1 MLNLPVL
8 CVQFE
13 KATSIV
19 IRRGPS
25 RCVHPCLHRLSF
37 RWLARTHHHRPRI
50 ESQPTGSG
58 IHYVTLSP
66 ASDDDIDIG
75 KRNDD
80 GPRCTDCTQPTGC
93 EEQIKLACSQIML
106 GESVRKSR
114 RLALMSVTMP
124 RGLGVS
130 APHSLPNEA
139 SSSAINRHAMTLAML

>member
-1 MLNLPVL
+1 MPLGEFQDLDHQLDEHLP
-8 CVQFE
+8 E
-13 KATSIV
+13 YNPK
-19 IRRGPS
+19 G
-25 RCVHPCLHRLSF
+25 RLELPARSK
-37 RWLARTHHHRPRI
+37 LARTHHHRPRI

-66 ASDDDIDIG
+66 ASDDDVDIG

-80 GPRCTDCTQPTGC
+80 GRRCTDCTQPNGC
-93 EEQIKLACSQIML
+93 EEQPQLACSQIML
-106 GESVRKSR
+106 VESVRKCR

-139 SSSAINRHAMTLAML
+139 SSSAVNRHAMTLAML